1 FFFNTLIP
9 LSLILVT
16 GTSLSLGNLPQ
27 LKEQKTVTGH
37 IFGDSVLPCF
47 FPRGN
52 DVVIYWK
59 KKDKNVHS
67 YYYQRDQLGVQDTG
81 YRNRTLLF
89 HGDIGSGNASL
100 KLRNL
105 TFADE
110 GLYQCYVGTILK
122 VFFIFPDSPYRA
134 LEYQKTGTER
144 RLRCFAFL
152 TYSMPNI
159 TWTRGNVSIPQA
171 GVEESRVGILRTVRS
186 DQDITNPS
194 VPYRCHIGLRREEWA
209 AEWKMEGS
217 DQLACI
223 HCASSPAEHVSVVW
237 TMSSNGGISV
247 LASYNG
253 TSRSYQ
259 PRARINTTDFALML
273 SDLSAGDSG
282 EYLCNISTPRYTKL
296 VVRSLH
302 VGKESNEPAA
312 ANKGPML
319 APLAW
324 LPQASE
330 WKWANCCVQ
339 FQTQVPRNLSFLS
352 ILLYY
357 PFAQVQ
363 NNTAMFLIIN
373 DFPAP

>member
-1 FFFNTLIP
+1 
-9 LSLILVT
+9 
-16 GTSLSLGNLPQ
+16 
-27 LKEQKTVTGH
+27 EQKTVTGH
-37 IFGDSVLPCF
+37 IFGDSILPCF

-67 YYYQRDQLGVQDTG
+67 YYYQKDQLGVQDKG

-110 GLYQCYVGTILK
+110 GLYQCYVGTQETKTEEDVMLHVK
-122 VFFIFPDSPYRA
+122 DSPYRA

-159 TWTRGNVSIPQA
+159 TWTRGNASIPQA

-186 DQDITNPS
+186 DQDITNTS

-217 DQLACI
+217 DQLAAVEGNNTAIPCECI
-223 HCASSPAEHVSVVW
+223 NCTSSPAEQVSVVW
-237 TMSSNGGISV
+237 TINSNAGVSV
-247 LASYNG
+247 LASFNG
-253 TSRSYQ
+253 TSHSYQ

-302 VGKESNEPAA
+302 V
-312 ANKGPML
+312 
-319 APLAW
+319 
-324 LPQASE
+324 
-330 WKWANCCVQ
+330 
-339 FQTQVPRNLSFLS
+339 
-352 ILLYY
+352 
-357 PFAQVQ
+357 
-363 NNTAMFLIIN
+363 
-373 DFPAP
+373 